1 MKTLTIGP
9 NDAGQ
14 RLDKFLTKSLP
25 NLPQAL
31 LYKYIRLKRIKRN
44 GKRAQISDRLQAGDT
59 LEMYIGDEFFQ
70 KPRPQYDFMRAAKT
84 LDVLY
89 EDENL
94 LLLNKKVGL
103 LSHPDETE
111 YNDTLITRVKR
122 YLYEKGEYDPESEQ
136 SFTPSLANRIDRNT
150 CGIVMA
156 AKNAEALRIL
166 NAVVK
171 TRQLHK
177 LYLCVVHGTP
187 PKRED
192 TLKGYLRKDEAKN
205 KVFVSSSPAPDA
217 KEIRT
222 RYRVLDSF
230 RGLSLL
236 EVELLTGRTHQIRAH
251 LSSIG
256 CPLLGDGKY
265 GTNARNKPFGYK
277 KQFLCSYQ
285 LTFDFEQDVGALQ
298 YLDKR
303 TFTLPDVWFETAF
316 RNRSLWEDRK

>member
-25 NLPQAL
+25 VLPQAL

-44 GKRAQISDRLQAGDT
+44 GKRAQISDRLQTGDT
-59 LEMYIGDEFFQ
+59 LELYINDEFFE
-70 KPRPQYDFMRAAKT
+70 KPRPRFDFMHAAKT

-111 YNDTLITRVKR
+111 YGDTLITRVKR
-122 YLYEKGEYDPESEQ
+122 YLYEKGEYDPENEQ
-136 SFTPSLANRIDRNT
+136 SFTPSLVNRIDRNT

-156 AKNAEALRIL
+156 AKNAESLRLL
-166 NAVVK
+166 NEIVR

-177 LYLCVVHGTP
+177 LYLCVVHGRP
-187 PKRED
+187 PKNAD
-192 TLKGYLRKDEAKN
+192 TLEGYLRKDEAKN
-205 KVFVSSSPAPDA
+205 KVFISQSPAPDA
-217 KEIRT
+217 KQIRT

-251 LSSIG
+251 LASIG

-265 GTNARNKPFGYK
+265 GTNAGNKPYGYK
-277 KQFLCSYQ
+277 KQFLCSYR
-285 LTFDFEQDVGALQ
+285 LTFDFTGDCGMLQ

-316 RNRSLWEDRK
+316 RDRSLWNPS